1 MSQPAHDQGGAL
13 PPLTPPP
20 GQAPL
25 SWAVPVFVFLALAY
39 WSLSASFPYYFIWDL
54 DHIVALDTLIINSG
68 LVPDHIH
75 SPGFGAYLI
84 TVWVSRLA
92 AGLDM
97 LSAVNLGQ
105 LDHSLNPLACLA
117 QAVELLRRLS
127 PLAVL
132 GAVFLL
138 WSCLQAAFRP
148 RAFWALGAA
157 LILGLEQGIFY
168 QAALIRTEQY
178 SLFYWA
184 GAALAAVLAGRGR
197 SWPRLPWLTLSGL
210 LLGLAFVTKVQL
222 GTYLLAAPLLFLLP
236 SALGGEPWKQAL
248 PPLGRGTRLAA
259 LAASALA
266 LAVLAGLGWLA
277 WLEPIPEGMGAFLH
291 RLSIQP
297 SLPWM
302 ALLALLVVLTLV
314 NLWGCLIAPQRW
326 GLVTTLAAYA
336 SFVLLGFGA
345 SFFCHFLLGLNP
357 TLAWQYLLLDYKMA
371 FMRKGFMLVPLAEH
385 LKLLAYLWPAVLA
398 NLVSLALLAWCARRR
413 LNPALSRTAWLALAL
428 ALLAYAH
435 PLVLDRFILRDLMW
449 AEPLLNLTTLICLL
463 ALARFSWPSR
473 SWDVSLALVALFL
486 LVSGALASWQMPA
499 RLNANYNL
507 YGWSPEPFTRGVY
520 GHNQPR
526 WEKIMRARYGPN
538 LGQTAWGPAGAQAA
552 RQAEVLSTVRFVLPA
567 MRPDLRRVGVVAQG
581 APVSLS
587 RTGFILGEVP
597 CSLAGGILVDPRGAA
612 LNPAR
617 QLRAKEMR
625 QPSEVLD
632 KFASGGNPALLAISP
647 RMDLSVL
654 LFAPAGKREV
664 PRALGQAGLAQGP
677 SQSVTVMGPDA
688 GEPELYQG
696 YALEQY
702 CELPLGLL
710 GEDCFVVIVSRLQ
723 SRGPCGAGAAAPG
736 R

>member
-1 MSQPAHDQGGAL
+1 M
-13 PPLTPPP
+13 
-20 GQAPL
+20 
-25 SWAVPVFVFLALAY
+25 WAVPVFVFLALAY
-39 WSLSASFPYYFIWDL
+39 WGLSQAFPYYFIWDL

-68 LVPDHIH
+68 LLPDHIH

-84 TVWVSRLA
+84 TVWASRLA

-97 LSAVNLGQ
+97 LSAANLAQ
-105 LDHSLNPLACLA
+105 LDQSLNPLACLA

-138 WSCLQAAFRP
+138 WSSLQAAFRP

-157 LILGLEQGIFY
+157 LILGLEQGLFY
-168 QAALIRTEQY
+168 QAAMIRTEQY
-178 SLFYWA
+178 SLLFWA
-184 GAALAAVLAGRGR
+184 GAALTAVLAGRGR
-197 SWPRLPWLTLSGL
+197 GWGRLAWLWSSGL

-222 GTYLLAAPLLFLLP
+222 GTYLLAAPLLFLLLP
-236 SALGGEPWKQAL
+236 ALGGLPWPQAL

-277 WLEPIPEGMGAFLH
+277 WVEPIPEGMGAFLH

-314 NLWGCLIAPQRW
+314 NLWGLLIAPQRW

-345 SFFCHFLLGLNP
+345 SFFCHFLVGLTP
-357 TLAWQYLLLDYKMA
+357 ALAWQYLLLDYKMA

-435 PLVLDRFILRDLMW
+435 PLVLDRFILRDLIW
-449 AEPLLNLTTLICLL
+449 AEPLMNLTTLICLL

-473 SWDVSLALVALFL
+473 AWSVSLALVALFL
-486 LVSGALASWQMPA
+486 LASGALACWQMPA

-507 YGWSPEPFTRGVY
+507 YGWSPEPFTKGVY
-520 GHNQPR
+520 GRSQPR
-526 WEKIMRARYGPN
+526 WEKIMRAHYGPN
-538 LGQTAWGPAGAQAA
+538 LGRAAWGPAGAQAA
-552 RQAEVLSTVRFVLPA
+552 RQAEVLSTVRFVLPT

-581 APVSLS
+581 APVGLA
-587 RTGFILGEVP
+587 RPGHVLGPAP
-597 CSLAGGILVDPRGAA
+597 CSLAGGVLVDPRGAD
-612 LNPAR
+612 LDPAR
-617 QLRAKEMR
+617 QLRAKEML

-647 RMDLSVL
+647 RTDLSVL

-688 GEPELYQG
+688 VKAETYHG

-710 GEDCFVVIVSRLQ
+710 GRDCFVVIVSRLRA
-723 SRGPCGAGAAAPG
+723 RGPCMAGDGTP
-736 R
+736 RR